1 MKSNKITLAI
11 VFFAIGLFSFTSL
24 QAQEAKTF
32 FYQYSGF
39 TLSLTYEGES

>member
-32 FYQYSGF
+32 
-39 TLSLTYEGES
+39 LSIFRIHFVPYLRR

>member
-24 QAQEAKTF
+24 QAQE
-32 FYQYSGF
+32 
-39 TLSLTYEGES
+39 ES